1 MRTGKE
7 SATLVFKVI
16 SKINQMTVGVSGEEK
31 IEVISNICI
40 KYDINIEHILTVGE
54 YSKTVKL

>member
-1 MRTGKE
+1 
-7 SATLVFKVI
+7 
-16 SKINQMTVGVSGEEK
+16 MTVGVSGEEK